1 MPPRGPHVICSTSF
15 GPRIPDTRVLQAPKH
30 RSGRLMKSSAR
41 RRRTALNS
49 CLLTDNHALGLSGH
63 TPPSKRLFRPL
74 ARDCLAVPP
83 SFQLSLSPPPER
95 SRRLLQRAGALDV
108 AGPGLPGCWA
118 WALCLASRQLAF
130 RATVR
135 LLTGPVISQ
144 FGAGQE
150 NGFGDGVVARGELL
164 VQRGGVRG
172 LSVSASGSLPH
183 LQDNR
188 DWRLQCGQDVPD
200 LPLLRR
206 PLPRSHGGYYR
217 GGFPRTS
224 RGD

>member
-1 MPPRGPHVICSTSF
+1 MSLGWWAPHLRGPGAGREGAHARCRAGGRWLLGSCAAQPAGSAFAPGGVISQPFCVSF
-15 GPRIPDTRVLQAPKH
+15 
-30 RSGRLMKSSAR
+30 
-41 RRRTALNS
+41 
-49 CLLTDNHALGLSGH
+49 
-63 TPPSKRLFRPL
+63 
-74 ARDCLAVPP
+74 
-83 SFQLSLSPPPER
+83 PPP
-95 SRRLLQRAGALDV
+95 
-108 AGPGLPGCWA
+108 
-118 WALCLASRQLAF
+118 
-130 RATVR
+130 
-135 LLTGPVISQ
+135 Q